1 MLMEMRSHE
10 LIVVI
15 PALNEEANI
24 GTVVRQVRAAV
35 GSEVVVIDDASTDGT
50 AGVARE
56 AGANVLQLSL
66 RSGAWGAMRTGICYA
81 FKHGYRVAVTMDA
94 DGQHTAESVQSVVA
108 PIESNRADGVIG
120 SCVSRGRLAR
130 KFTWAFFRKL
140 TRLGVEDLTSGLRA
154 YNRAAISALASAGTA
169 LFDYQDIGVLL
180 YMRGQ
185 GLNIAEVPVDM
196 RSRIS
201 GRSRV
206 FSSWCDVLEYLLVTG
221 VLCLARRK

>member
-24 GTVVRQVRAAV
+24 GAVVRQVRATV

-56 AGANVLQLSL
+56 AGANVLRLSL

-94 DGQHTAESVQSVVA
+94 DGQHMAESIQSIVA
-108 PIESNRADGVIG
+108 PIESNRADVVIG
-120 SCVSRGRLAR
+120 SCVYRGSLAR

-185 GLNIAEVPVDM
+185 GLNISEVPVDM
-196 RSRIS
+196 RPRIS
-201 GRSRV
+201 GSSRI

-221 VLCLARRK
+221 VLCLTRRK